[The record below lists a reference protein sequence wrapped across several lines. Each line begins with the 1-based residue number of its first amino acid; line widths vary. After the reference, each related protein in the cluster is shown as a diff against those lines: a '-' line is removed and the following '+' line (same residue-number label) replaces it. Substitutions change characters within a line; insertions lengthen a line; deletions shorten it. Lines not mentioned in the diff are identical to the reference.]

1 MDKTIQTTREGRASA
16 RERKAAQRVRDA
28 RAVTE
33 AIGCEADADLRV
45 LVELL
50 RKCTVGASK
59 HDRSAWRAW
68 REIGQRMSWIDNKGR
83 VIEPEP
89 ELDLELDPNK

>member
-1 MDKTIQTTREGRASA
+1 MQHDEKTAKTA
-16 RERKAAQRVRDA
+16 RERKAAQRARDA

-50 RKCTVGASK
+50 RKSAVGASA
-59 HDRSAWRAW
+59 HERHERTAWRAW
-68 REIGQRMSWIDNKGR
+68 CAIGKREGWIDSKDR
-83 VIEPEP
+83 VIEPKGL
-89 ELDLELDPNK
+89 ELELELDK

>member
-1 MDKTIQTTREGRASA
+1 MQHDEKTAKTA
-16 RERKAAQRVRDA
+16 RERKAAQRARDA

-50 RKCTVGASK
+50 RKSAVTASK
-59 HDRSAWRAW
+59 HDRTAWRAW
-68 REIGQRMSWIDNKGR
+68 REIGQRMSWIDSKGR
-83 VIEPEP
+83 VIEPMGL
-89 ELDLELDPNK
+89 ELELELDK